1 MNGSVFSYP
10 KETLESVA
18 RFYDARK
25 VGDVGALGFRRSSDL
40 SVLVNGVE
48 KLLRE
53 HLLVPGKSL
62 FLDLG
67 CADGRVNVLLSYLV
81 KKSVGVELDSWTL
94 DESAP
99 LRAELAE
106 KLRAADLPSPPDNIH
121 LFNGDST
128 DPGMHREIFL
138 HTGLGLDDFDLFYTY
153 LIMHEEFAD
162 MIAREA
168 KKGAVF
174 LVYGLDRIMP
184 SYAGLRLLRGLSPL
198 QGMLGVY
205 IKP

>member
-1 MNGSVFSYP
+1 MSFYP
-10 KETLESVA
+10 RETLQRVA
-18 RFYDARK
+18 CFYDARK

-40 SVLVNGVE
+40 SLLVKGLE
-48 KLLRE
+48 ELLQAQ
-53 HLLVPGKSL
+53 LLVPGKSL

-81 KKSVGVELDSWTL
+81 RKSVGVELDSWTL
-94 DESAP
+94 DEYAP

-106 KLRAADLPSPPDNIH
+106 ELRAADISCPPDNIH

-128 DPGMHREIFL
+128 DPGTHQEIL
-138 HTGLGLDDFDLFYTY
+138 SHTGLGLGDFDLFYTY

-162 MIAREA
+162 MIARKA
-168 KKGAVF
+168 RKGAVF

-184 SYAGLRLLRGLSPL
+184 SYAGLRLLSNLSPL

>member
-1 MNGSVFSYP
+1 VRGSVFSFP
-10 KETLESVA
+10 RETLECVA
-18 RFYDARK
+18 GFYDARK

-40 SVLVNGVE
+40 SVLVKGLE
-48 KLLRE
+48 ELLQAQ
-53 HLLVPGKSL
+53 LLVPGKSL

-81 KKSVGVELDSWTL
+81 KESAGVELDSWTL
-94 DESAP
+94 DEYGP
-99 LRAELAE
+99 LKAQLADE
-106 KLRAADLPSPPDNIH
+106 LRAADVPCPPDNIH

-128 DPGMHREIFL
+128 DPAMHQEIL
-138 HTGLGLDDFDLFYTY
+138 RHTGLGMGDFDLFYTY

-162 MIAREA
+162 MIARKA

-184 SYAGLRLLRGLSPL
+184 SYAGLRLLESLSPL

-205 IKP
+205 RKT

>member
-1 MNGSVFSYP
+1 MSFYP
-10 KETLESVA
+10 REALRRVA
-18 RFYDARK
+18 CFYDSRK

-40 SVLVNGVE
+40 SVLMKGLE
-48 KLLRE
+48 RLLQAQI
-53 HLLVPGKSL
+53 LVPGESL

-81 KKSVGVELDSWTL
+81 QQSVGVELDSWTL
-94 DESAP
+94 DEYGP
-99 LRAELAE
+99 LKAELAGE
-106 KLRAADLPSPPDNIH
+106 LRAARLPRPPDNIH

-128 DPGMHREIFL
+128 DPRMHREIL
-138 HTGLGLDDFDLFYTY
+138 RRTGLGLKDFDLFYTY

-162 MIAREA
+162 LIARKA
-168 KKGAVF
+168 RKGAVF

-184 SYAGLRLLRGLSPL
+184 SYVGLRLLNDLSPL

-205 IKP
+205 VK